1 MSNETPFTNIPISY
15 SYDPN
20 KDRYMYPRHPDF
32 EYKAR
37 LERIN
42 LDDERENDILTDNG
56 FIISEPQ
63 SIKKDVKS
71 INSIFSSRFGQ
82 SLQDVNPFAD
92 RYKCDCGNLT
102 SRIHHNMKCPI
113 CNTRVRYVDDNF
125 SYFGWICLKDP
136 YYVIHPNL
144 YKSIQFFIGAKAL
157 DNIINTNDEK
167 DENGFSIRR
176 EPQKD
181 QPFYGIGMMK
191 FKERFVE
198 IMDHYYFKNP
208 DKVDYYHDIMDNLD
222 KVFTQSIPVYTTHL
236 RPFRIKDD
244 SFTFEGTNGIYNI
257 ICRLVATINKDQLK
271 MNKKRKAKDQLLY
284 DVQVKY
290 NELYKEL
297 ENVISGKKGS
307 IRSLIGGRYNY
318 SARSVIVPDQS
329 LRIDQVKLPYKALV
343 ELLSQSIINI
353 LSKTYNMT
361 FSEAYKVWYKASI
374 KKDQRVVDI
383 INSMIRDHKN
393 GIYDNLTGEQ
403 LDTFDNVSI
412 GNNRSANLNYGIP
425 VLINRNP

>member
-1 MSNETPFTNIPISY
+1 MAEQTPFTDIPV
-15 SYDPN
+15 
-20 KDRYMYPRHPDF
+20 KYMYPQHPDYD
-32 EYKAR
+32 YKAHI
-37 LERIN
+37 ERIN
-42 LDDERENDILTDNG
+42 LDKEREKDILTDNG

-63 SIKKDVKS
+63 SIKKDIKS
-71 INSIFSSRFGQ
+71 INSIFSSRYGQ

-102 SRIHHNMKCPI
+102 SRIHHGMKCPI
-113 CNTRVRYVDDNF
+113 CGSRVKYVDDNF

-144 YKSIQFFIGAKAL
+144 YKSIQFFIGNKIL
-157 DNIINTNDEK
+157 ENIINTDDEK

-176 EPQKD
+176 EASKD
-181 QPFYGIGMMK
+181 QPFHGIGMMK

-198 IMDHYYFKNP
+198 IMDFYYTKNQ
-208 DKVDYYHDIMDNLD
+208 DKADYYHDIMDNINNI
-222 KVFTQSIPVYTTHL
+222 FTQSIPVYTTHL

-244 SFTFEGTNGIYNI
+244 SFTFEGTNGIYNMM
-257 ICRLVATINKDQLK
+257 CRLVATINKDELK
-271 MNKKRKAKDQLLY
+271 MNRKRKAKDQLLY
-284 DVQVKY
+284 DLQVKF

-307 IRSLIGGRYNY
+307 IRSLIGGRYNF
-318 SARSVIVPDQS
+318 SARAVIVPDQS

-353 LSKTYNMT
+353 LGKTYNMT
-361 FSEAYKVWYKASI
+361 RSEAYKVWYKATI

-393 GIYDNLTGEQ
+393 GIYDNLTDET
-403 LDTFDNVSI
+403 LDTFNNVSI
-412 GNNRSANLNYGIP
+412 GNNRNPNLNYGIP
-425 VLINRNP
+425 ILINRNP